1 MKVSKDSSRHSIGSF
16 LYMQTATI
24 IGLSAS
30 VCTGTS
36 MLPQLIK
43 IIKEK
48 KADDI
53 SFIMLGILAAGLALW
68 VAYGFMHKDHI
79 IIASNGFSFLI
90 AVLIILFSIKYK

>member
-1 MKVSKDSSRHSIGSF
+1 
-16 LYMQTATI
+16 MQASTI

-53 SFIMLGILAAGLALW
+53 SFIMLGVLAAGLALW
-68 VAYGFMHKDHI
+68 VGYGFLQKDYI
-79 IIASNGFSFLI
+79 LIASNGFSLLV
-90 AVLIILFSIKYK
+90 AVLIIIFSLKYK